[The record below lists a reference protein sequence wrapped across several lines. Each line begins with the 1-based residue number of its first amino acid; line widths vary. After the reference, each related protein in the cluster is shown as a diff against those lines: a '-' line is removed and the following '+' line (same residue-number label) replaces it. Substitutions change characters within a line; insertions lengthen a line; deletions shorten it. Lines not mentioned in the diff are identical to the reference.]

1 MCGIAGIIS
10 AQPLT
15 SIQHERVLRMSHA
28 LAHRGP
34 DGIGTFLGS
43 HVSLAM
49 QRLSIIDLT
58 GGWQPL
64 YNEDKSLALI
74 ANGEIY
80 NFVELRNQ
88 LQSRGHCFQSGSDA
102 EVILH
107 LYEDYGEHCLHHLRG
122 MFAFA
127 LWDERRQCLFLARDR
142 MGEKPIYLHE
152 KDGVLYFASE
162 LKALLRMGGIDV
174 QLDPT
179 AVYQYFHF
187 QYVPEPMTLIRGIR
201 KLPPATHL
209 TIVPRPWSVTERM
222 YWRIEDA
229 APLDT
234 DPAAT
239 IRAELERVS
248 RLIVRSDV
256 PVGVALSGGLDSGAI
271 AALTAQAYPGQL
283 RAFSVGYEGRPRY
296 DERRKARAMADYL
309 GIPLHE
315 IEITTTEMVEAFPAL
330 VLRTD
335 DPIADIACY
344 GYDAVMRAARA
355 QGVTV
360 MLSGQGGDELFW
372 GYAWITEA
380 LRQTVRKARW
390 QPNGRPE
397 WQRYFNWS
405 LPSFGSRRDL
415 FDWCLSVGGLTCAYD
430 QFQRDRRTP
439 NDRVVFFEQS
449 PWYRTI
455 RDTLPTILTDRFR
468 HSIYETEL
476 WKPFT
481 RPHPW
486 SGLDVLFTKL
496 ICETYLLENGMAQGD
511 RLSMASSVELRL
523 PLIDYRLVETV
534 VGLRKVQPDHAL
546 PPKTW
551 LKRAVQDLVPDWL
564 LNQPKR
570 GFQPPGGDWSRGVLS
585 RYGHALEE
593 GRLVQLSILRPEIA
607 RSMARKPWGNPLAF
621 TALVLELWCAA
632 YLTQLSETGL
642 MYAAARTES
651 VLL

>member
-1 MCGIAGIIS
+1 
-10 AQPLT
+10 
-15 SIQHERVLRMSHA
+15 
-28 LAHRGP
+28 
-34 DGIGTFLGS
+34 
-43 HVSLAM
+43 
-49 QRLSIIDLT
+49 
-58 GGWQPL
+58 
-64 YNEDKSLALI
+64 
-74 ANGEIY
+74 
-80 NFVELRNQ
+80 
-88 LQSRGHCFQSGSDA
+88 
-102 EVILH
+102 
-107 LYEDYGEHCLHHLRG
+107 
-122 MFAFA
+122 
-127 LWDERRQCLFLARDR
+127 
-142 MGEKPIYLHE
+142 
-152 KDGVLYFASE
+152 
-162 LKALLRMGGIDV
+162 
-174 QLDPT
+174 
-179 AVYQYFHF
+179 
-187 QYVPEPMTLIRGIR
+187 
-201 KLPPATHL
+201 
-209 TIVPRPWSVTERM
+209 
-222 YWRIEDA
+222 
-229 APLDT
+229 
-234 DPAAT
+234 
-239 IRAELERVS
+239 
-248 RLIVRSDV
+248 
-256 PVGVALSGGLDSGAI
+256 
-271 AALTAQAYPGQL
+271 
-283 RAFSVGYEGRPRY
+283 
-296 DERRKARAMADYL
+296 
-309 GIPLHE
+309 
-315 IEITTTEMVEAFPAL
+315 MVEAFPAL